1 MSITPEKVEPG
12 QVWRD
17 NDERSKGAGEFT
29 VEYVAYPWSDPV
41 SKGPT
46 PIQSRALLEADGAGV
61 PFAVVHRSATGRR
74 VLIRVDRLLA
84 GKAYRYI
91 GRSR

>member
-1 MSITPEKVEPG
+1 MSTTPQQVEPG

-29 VEYVAYPWSDPV
+29 IVGTFTGSLSHTSGVE
-41 SKGPT
+41 
-46 PIQSRALLEADGAGV
+46 
-61 PFAVVHRSATGRR
+61 FAIVKRDAGRR
-74 VLIRVDRLLA
+74 SRPIRVDRLLA

-91 GRSR
+91 GRQR

>member
-1 MSITPEKVEPG
+1 MSTTTPQQVEPG

-29 VEYVAYPWSDPV
+29 VQSVVTGGGTANRRLSREYAIVKRES
-41 SKGPT
+41 
-46 PIQSRALLEADGAGV
+46 
-61 PFAVVHRSATGRR
+61 GRTTW
-74 VLIRVDRLLA
+74 IRVDRLLP

-91 GRSR
+91 GRQR